1 MKLYIDKHSRYGFL
15 LFELNKDKR
24 NPLLL
29 FKAITYTNIT
39 YMTQDSV
46 MRDTTNYTKDIK
58 I

>member
-15 LFELNKDKR
+15 VFELNKDKR

-29 FKAITYTNIT
+29 FKLITYTDIT
-39 YMTQDSV
+39 YMTQHGV
-46 MRDTTNYTKDIK
+46 MWDTTNHTRDVK